1 MLVTILVVFL
11 FTIIS
16 VLSYACWNMLKK
28 NEELEDVITAFYGRT
43 NATIRLMRVLD
54 QKQMFEND
62 DEVGTVFKQLVECV
76 DSLDAY
82 VMEIRDGNTT
92 KEEER

>member
-1 MLVTILVVFL
+1 MLVTILVIFL
-11 FTIIS
+11 FTIIG

-28 NEELEDVITAFYGRT
+28 NEELEDVINAFYGRT
-43 NATIRLMRVLD
+43 DATIRLMHILD
-54 QKQMFEND
+54 EKQMFEND

-76 DSLDAY
+76 DGLDAY
-82 VMEIRDGNTT
+82 VMEIRNGNTT